1 MNNIIILTKEFILE
15 ELNYIID
22 NNILSE
28 KELLIIK
35 LRYGIEAN
43 PKSLREISRIANI
56 KLKNVKKEVDEA
68 ERKIFNILKKKI

>member
-22 NNILSE
+22 NDILSE

-35 LRYGIEAN
+35 LRYGIEVN
-43 PKSLREISRIANI
+43 PKSLREISKIANI
-56 KLKNVKKEVDEA
+56 KLKNVKKEVNEA